1 MQIQANAL
9 DDFVIVRSNGTPL
22 FIVANTVDDAE
33 MGITHVIRGEDHL
46 TNTPKYILLWE
57 ALEFGPLPTFAH
69 LPLLVNEQRKKLS
82 KRRDDVS
89 VADYKAR
96 GYLGPAMRNYL
107 ALLGWAPPDEVEVRP
122 IEEIVALFR
131 LDDVNPSPAF
141 FDVQKLTYVNG
152 EHIRA
157 LPLEEFVCLA
167 AEFLPP
173 GEAPLKALE
182 TLAPLVQERVRTLA
196 EVPEMLEFLW
206 VEQPELDE
214 AAWAKATKDPRAE
227 AMLDHVARALAE
239 AAWDADSVEQAVR
252 SAGIA
257 AGFVNDAGEV
267 QLSKA
272 QAPLRVA
279 VTGKRVGPPLW
290 QSLVALGRE
299 RTLERVAAA
308 RERLGA
314 PS

>member
-1 MQIQANAL
+1 
-9 DDFVIVRSNGTPL
+9 
-22 FIVANTVDDAE
+22 
-33 MGITHVIRGEDHL
+33 
-46 TNTPKYILLWE
+46 
-57 ALEFGPLPTFAH
+57 
-69 LPLLVNEQRKKLS
+69 
-82 KRRDDVS
+82 
-89 VADYKAR
+89 
-96 GYLGPAMRNYL
+96 MRNYL

-131 LDDVNPSPAF
+131 LEDVNPSPAF

-152 EHIRA
+152 EYIRA
-157 LPLEEFVCLA
+157 LPLDEFVRLA
-167 AEFLPP
+167 AGFPPP
-173 GEAPLKALE
+173 GDAPRAVLEA
-182 TLAPLVQERVRTLA
+182 LAPLVQERVRTLA

-214 AAWAKATKDPRAE
+214 SAWAKATKAPRAE
-227 AMLDHVARALAE
+227 AMLGHVARALAE